1 MINLF
6 KFLVYR
12 KFRLAD
18 ASLIEAGFTEKER
31 ALEYVNLLKK
41 KYPCEDYYIKEVE
54 KVRNS

>member
-6 KFLVYR
+6 NFLVYR

-18 ASLIEAGFTEKER
+18 ESLIEAGFREKER
-31 ALEYVNLLKK
+31 AVEYIKLLKK
-41 KYPCEDYYIKEVE
+41 KYPFEDYYIKEVE